1 MVINLIFDKPDICA
15 HEGFG
20 HSVSLDHSLCNTH
33 SHRYFLS
40 LSLFLFHCF
49 LPLTQLSRTSLT
61 SDPVPLG
68 TVIDFSSDPLNLGWR
83 RVRTGE
89 LVAIVRYSG
98 GDAEDEGERSM
109 CADGWACISRN
120 NSQPWRK
127 SRGLEARCVSN
138 TDAGVRA
145 DGGGWRIISDAWEF
159 ARTTKPGDMWE
170 TDLYQLATKSESG
183 CFINPRGND
192 KSSSLK
198 LTEHLQPTSVN
209 GWHFLCSHTNNLVVT
224 LSHFRLKFPL
234 AANLCSFDFMQL
246 TVLCKSWP
254 TLHFFIFCF
263 WGQCEI
269 MHAGSWCFVYA
280 WNCCIPLKVA
290 WCVGY
295 VYRTILNVQII

>member
-33 SHRYFLS
+33 SHTYRYFLS

-49 LPLTQLSRTSLT
+49 LLLTQLSRTSLT

-145 DGGGWRIISDAWEF
+145 DGGGWRKGRRGLVMFQMLENLPEPQSQVICEKQIYTNSLQNQNQDALLIPEE
-159 ARTTKPGDMWE
+159 M
-170 TDLYQLATKSESG
+170 
-183 CFINPRGND
+183 INHHP
-192 KSSSLK
+192 SS
-198 LTEHLQPTSVN
+198 
-209 GWHFLCSHTNNLVVT
+209 
-224 LSHFRLKFPL
+224 
-234 AANLCSFDFMQL
+234 
-246 TVLCKSWP
+246 
-254 TLHFFIFCF
+254 
-263 WGQCEI
+263 
-269 MHAGSWCFVYA
+269 
-280 WNCCIPLKVA
+280 
-290 WCVGY
+290 
-295 VYRTILNVQII
+295 

>member
-33 SHRYFLS
+33 SHTYRYFLS
-40 LSLFLFHCF
+40 LSLSLSLLPSPDTVVKDLFD
-49 LPLTQLSRTSLT
+49 LWPR
-61 SDPVPLG
+61 PLG

-83 RVRTGE
+83 RVRMGE

-145 DGGGWRIISDAWEF
+145 DGGGWRKGRRGLVMFQMLENLPEPQSQVICEKQIYTNSLQNQNQDALLIPEE
-159 ARTTKPGDMWE
+159 M
-170 TDLYQLATKSESG
+170 
-183 CFINPRGND
+183 INHHP
-192 KSSSLK
+192 SS
-198 LTEHLQPTSVN
+198 
-209 GWHFLCSHTNNLVVT
+209 
-224 LSHFRLKFPL
+224 
-234 AANLCSFDFMQL
+234 
-246 TVLCKSWP
+246 
-254 TLHFFIFCF
+254 
-263 WGQCEI
+263 
-269 MHAGSWCFVYA
+269 
-280 WNCCIPLKVA
+280 
-290 WCVGY
+290 
-295 VYRTILNVQII
+295 